1 MTRAVNCPMKQTC
14 IPVDFN
20 LVKVSPMKN
29 KKNQAELDVAESYNI
44 TPYAGNPYYYTH
56 PCVLAA
62 YGVLYGLCPA
72 DPVQCR
78 VLELGCGDGNNIIP
92 MAYEFPKS
100 CFSGIDLS
108 PVQIGIGLKSIESLG
123 LKNIELLTR
132 SIMGISGADGRFD
145 YIIVHG
151 VYSWVPS
158 EVREKILD
166 ICKNNLSDQGI
177 AYISYNV
184 LPGWRFNQS
193 MRDLFLYR
201 TRHIKDPDQ
210 KAQAAMDLCNT
221 MLKGTADGNS
231 VHDVQ
236 LRFFGKTLRDFP
248 NVSSYLLHEYMET
261 HNTSFYFHQFAGDL
275 NNHGLQ
281 YVCDADQAIFEL
293 DSLSPDTAAV
303 FEKISENAVEVEQYI
318 DFCKNT
324 HFRRSLLCH
333 KEVNLNS
340 DYRLDT
346 IQHLYAA
353 TEVAPVLDSPDS
365 PVKGTTTFK
374 TTSGRKFKATDKFA
388 QTVLQKLSRIKPC
401 TIRVDILIQ
410 TILHQ
415 GSSRTRTDIQKET
428 EKMGHVIYTLFFNGV
443 LELLGAGRQC
453 IPEAGHFPKASLVS
467 RLQAPSRRI
476 TNLCHRTI
484 LMDDDMAC
492 FVLARLDGT
501 LDRNSLC
508 DLMTKAVET
517 GRIHVLKLDT
527 KNSETIR
534 KSMQHQLASILKQ
547 LPRCGVLIN
556 LD

>member
-1 MTRAVNCPMKQTC
+1 MTNTNNP
-14 IPVDFN
+14 
-20 LVKVSPMKN
+20 S
-29 KKNQAELDVAESYNI
+29 ELAVAESYDRK
-44 TPYAGNPYYYTH
+44 PYAGNPYYYTH
-56 PCVLAA
+56 PSVLTAF
-62 YGVLYGLCPA
+62 GVLYGLSPSDPA
-72 DPVQCR
+72 ECR
-78 VLELGCGDGNNIIP
+78 VLELGCGDGNNLIP
-92 MAYEFPKS
+92 MAYEFPES
-100 CFSGIDLS
+100 SFTGIDLS
-108 PVQIGIGLKSIESLG
+108 PVQINTGLKTIDSLG
-123 LKNIELLTR
+123 LENINLSTG
-132 SIMGISGADGRFD
+132 SIMDINDDNGSFD
-145 YIIVHG
+145 FIIVHG

-158 EVREKILD
+158 EVRDKILD
-166 ICKNNLSDQGI
+166 VCRNNLSDQGI

-221 MLKGTADGNS
+221 ILKETANGNS

-236 LRFFGKTLRDFP
+236 LRFFGKTLQDFP
-248 NVSSYLLHEYMET
+248 NMSSYLLHEYMET
-261 HNTSFYFHQFAGDL
+261 HNTCFYFHQFAGDL
-275 NNHGLQ
+275 DNHGLQ
-281 YVCDADQAIFEL
+281 YICDADQASFEL

-303 FEKISENAVEVEQYI
+303 FEEISENAEEVEQYI

-365 PVKGTTTFK
+365 PAEGATAFKTASGRQFK
-374 TTSGRKFKATDKFA
+374 TTDRFA

-401 TIRVDILIQ
+401 TIRADILIQ
-410 TILHQ
+410 TLLHQ
-415 GSSRTRTDIQKET
+415 DSSRTRSDIQKET

-443 LELLGAGRQC
+443 LELLGAERQC
-453 IPEAGHFPKASLVS
+453 VPEAGHFPKASLVS

-476 TNLCHRTI
+476 TNLCHRII

-492 FVLARLDGT
+492 FVLAHLDGT
-501 LDRNSLC
+501 LDQDSLC
-508 DLMTKAVET
+508 DLMTEAVET
-517 GRIHVLKLDT
+517 GKIHLPALDT
-527 KNSETIR
+527 THSETIR
-534 KSMQHQLASILKQ
+534 KSMSHQLNSILEQ

-556 LD
+556 PG